1 VVKRIAREA
10 LEPELAIVALR
21 SSGPGGQHAN
31 KVSTKVQVRWN
42 IRTTALLTAE
52 EKLRFEKLVTA
63 EDELVVSS
71 QETRSQST
79 NKERAIVRLL
89 DLVAQTLKVKKKRKA
104 TRPTPAAVRTRLQS
118 KRTVANK
125 KKNRGKRFD
134 EGD

>member
-1 VVKRIAREA
+1 MVKRIAREA

>member
-1 VVKRIAREA
+1 VRKIERSA

-31 KVSTKVQVRWN
+31 KVSTKIQVRWN
-42 IRTTALLTAE
+42 IQTTTLLTAE
-52 EKLRFEKLVTA
+52 EKARFRKLVTA
-63 EDELVVSS
+63 DGELVVSS
-71 QETRSQST
+71 QETRSQSA

-89 DLVAQTLKVKKKRKA
+89 ELVAKTLAVKKKRKA
-104 TRPTPAAVRTRLQS
+104 TRPTLAAVRTRLQS
-118 KRTVANK
+118 KRTISNK